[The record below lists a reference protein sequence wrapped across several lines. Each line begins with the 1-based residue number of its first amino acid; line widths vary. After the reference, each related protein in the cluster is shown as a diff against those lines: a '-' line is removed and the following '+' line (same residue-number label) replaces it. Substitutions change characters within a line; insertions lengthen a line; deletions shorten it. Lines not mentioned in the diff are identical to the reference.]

1 MEKEETMRLQ
11 LIKQIGLGYKQKS
24 LWLIVGLSLA
34 ILFACRISASC
45 DQIIPQVVTPLA
57 VSAIFSL
64 VASTATIEGWS
75 AVAKSSPATLAKYY
89 LAASVIKM
97 LAAAIVF
104 LIYVVCCNRSN
115 IIGFTVIFALFY
127 VMLLIFD
134 CLYFVR
140 VEKKNNQINK

>member
-1 MEKEETMRLQ
+1 MKKKETMRLQ

-24 LWLIVGLSLA
+24 LWLIAGLALV
-34 ILFACRISASC
+34 ILFACRISAMC

-57 VSAIFSL
+57 VSAIFSI
-64 VASTATIEGWS
+64 VASTATIEGWC
-75 AVAKSSPATLAKYY
+75 AVAKSSPSTLAKYY